1 MNIEDTEDWID
12 ETDDS
17 PETLEAEGDGQ
28 LFEHWRMEVDAG
40 QKPGVI
46 LRLKTKNR
54 VIEQAREFISA
65 WADVR
70 PENQPE
76 KEKQL

>member
-40 QKPGVI
+40 QKNIPLIPRFKNGCGRLI
-46 LRLKTKNR
+46 LGPCS
-54 VIEQAREFISA
+54 E
-65 WADVR
+65 
-70 PENQPE
+70 
-76 KEKQL
+76 